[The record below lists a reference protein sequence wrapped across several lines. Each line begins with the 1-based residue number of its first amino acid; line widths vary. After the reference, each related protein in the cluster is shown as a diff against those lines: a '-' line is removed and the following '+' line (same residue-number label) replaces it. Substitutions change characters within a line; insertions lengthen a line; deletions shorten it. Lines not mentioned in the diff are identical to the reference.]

1 MVTEKDHIGLCHR
14 DYPKCDALVTNTP
27 GVALLV
33 FTADCT
39 PLLFFDPVTGAVGAA
54 HAGWRGTAQA
64 IGAKVVRAMA
74 ENFGTKPENIRAA
87 IGPNIGMCHFETDHD
102 VPDAMRAAF
111 GPEVDAY
118 IEKRGEKYHLD
129 LKQINAMVL
138 RRCGVEHIDLSRDC
152 TVCSCDRFW
161 SHRATGGERGSQ
173 GAVIVCQE
181 VTG

>member
-1 MVTEKDHIGLCHR
+1 MSNIKKAFENGKAFIAFITCG
-14 DYPKCDALVTNTP
+14 
-27 GVALLV
+27 
-33 FTADCT
+33 
-39 PLLFFDPVTGAVGAA
+39 DPDPET
-54 HAGWRGTAQA
+54 T
-64 IGAKVVRAMA
+64 AKVVRAMA
-74 ENFGTKPENIRAA
+74 ENFGAKPENIRAA

-181 VTG
+181 VTLVAVLPAKPGSVLVTTRSAKLGTSTPNTLPL

>member
-1 MVTEKDHIGLCHR
+1 M
-14 DYPKCDALVTNTP
+14 
-27 GVALLV
+27 V

-39 PLLFFDPVTGAVGAA
+39 PLLFWDEKTGAVGAA
-54 HAGWRGTAQA
+54 HSGWRGTVSG
-64 IGAKVVRAMA
+64 IGARVVEAMGR
-74 ENFGTKPENIRAA
+74 EFGSRHQDIHAA

-111 GPEVDAY
+111 GAEVDAY

-138 RRCGVEHIDLSRDC
+138 RRCGVEHIDISDDC

-173 GAVIVCQE
+173 GAVIVCRE

>member
-1 MVTEKDHIGLCHR
+1 MGI
-14 DYPKCDALVTNTP
+14 
-27 GVALLV
+27 
-33 FTADCT
+33 
-39 PLLFFDPVTGAVGAA
+39 
-54 HAGWRGTAQA
+54 AQRRY
-64 IGAKVVRAMA
+64 GAKTSQSPMILR
-74 ENFGTKPENIRAA
+74 KP
-87 IGPNIGMCHFETDHD
+87 
-102 VPDAMRAAF
+102 AF

-118 IEKRGEKYHLD
+118 IEKRGKKYHLD

>member
-1 MVTEKDHIGLCHR
+1 MG
-14 DYPKCDALVTNTP
+14 
-27 GVALLV
+27 
-33 FTADCT
+33 
-39 PLLFFDPVTGAVGAA
+39 
-54 HAGWRGTAQA
+54 
-64 IGAKVVRAMA
+64 
-74 ENFGTKPENIRAA
+74 
-87 IGPNIGMCHFETDHD
+87 HFETDHD
-102 VPDAMRAAF
+102 VPDAMHAAF